1 MKLAEALIARANC
14 QERISQLK
22 ERLIASAKVQDGDAP
37 PESPVVLFAELDRLT
52 EEMGTFIR
60 RINRT
65 NAQTAFEGNETI
77 SDALAT
83 RDMLQMRQ
91 NINRQVARAS
101 VIDQN
106 RYSRSEI
113 RFVSTVDIASLLRQ
127 ADEMSKK
134 HRELDA
140 RIQGANWSTELV
152 D

>member
-22 ERLIASAKVQDGDAP
+22 ERLISSAKVQDGDTP
-37 PESPVVLFAELDRLT
+37 PESPAALLSEVDRLT
-52 EEMGTFIR
+52 AEMESLIQ

-65 NAQTAFEGNETI
+65 NSETIFDGTATI
-77 SDALAT
+77 SDVLAT

-91 NINRQVARAS
+91 NINRQVARAG
-101 VIDQN
+101 VIEQN

-113 RFVSTVDIASLLRQ
+113 RFISTIDIAALLKQ

-152 D
+152 G